1 MDNSKDIILMR
12 YLGELIRAQLE
23 NRTPQAIP
31 DTITYEE
38 LEQIAYSAQMPYM
51 ILGAL
56 IRLPLTQEQ
65 AQSCRNALKT
75 STLKTLLQVQIA
87 DRLQEKLE
95 EAGIR
100 NQVLKGAVMKH
111 IYPRPELREMSD
123 IDFMIYED
131 DFTDTDRICL
141 LYTSDAADE

>member
-111 IYPRPELREMSD
+111 IYAGK
-123 IDFMIYED
+123 
-131 DFTDTDRICL
+131 CL
-141 LYTSDAADE
+141 VVGPAVPWIGAQDP

>member
-12 YLGELIRAQLE
+12 YSGELIRAQLE

-31 DTITYEE
+31 DTITFEE

-75 STLKTLLQVQIA
+75 STLKTLLQVQTA

-100 NQVLKGAVMKH
+100 NQVLKGAVMK
-111 IYPRPELREMSD
+111 
-123 IDFMIYED
+123 
-131 DFTDTDRICL
+131 
-141 LYTSDAADE
+141 